1 MEDIVQV
8 IAAVARTAGEV
19 GMTRDDLGR
28 AKDLLQ
34 KYGEE
39 RDRLFDQMQAMLS
52 KSDADSIVDDWKNN
66 CEKGNDLLESLN
78 NDMPKSPTG
87 EGLHGVGAHDFYE
100 GEKKVWAENAK
111 GQLALVANVIAKV
124 NAANTGLIQQ
134 CNDDLKTIRDS
145 DAEAQSTLNENLDF
159 IKSDLLD
166 VINTLTSKVNDK
178 SLTAW
183 MKEGQAKDYIRKWND
198 NIVQKTDENFK
209 AAQQK
214 GALRKQILDKIE
226 LLSHA
231 REQLDEKWIDD
242 MYRSGEDGAKSLPS
256 AGETGDYRA
265 LDWVRFGQSCTGP
278 LAESRDAAKERANT
292 VFNELLPAFQEE
304 SNTTFAALTDD
315 PSRLEDWK
323 SDLHDKQESIQE
335 TLATEDE
342 VIKDLA
348 EGPYQNAARETFDE
362 FRSTFTD
369 GMKLLF
375 DRTNDAEDQMR
386 V

>member
-1 MEDIVQV
+1 MEDIVQA
-8 IAAVARTAGEV
+8 IAAVARTAGEI
-19 GMTRDDLGR
+19 GMTRDDLGKAR
-28 AKDLLQ
+28 DLLQ
-34 KYGEE
+34 KYGDE
-39 RDRLFDQMQAMLS
+39 RDRLFDLMQALLS

-78 NDMPKSPTG
+78 SDMPKSPSG
-87 EGLHGVGAHDFYE
+87 EGLNGVGARDFYE

-159 IKSDLLD
+159 IKTDLLD
-166 VINTLTSKVNDK
+166 VMNTLASKVNDK

-183 MKEGQAKDYIRKWND
+183 MKEGQAKDYIKKWND
-198 NIVQKTDENFK
+198 NIVQKTDGNFK

-226 LLSHA
+226 LLNNA

-256 AGETGDYRA
+256 TGETGDYRA
-265 LDWVRFGQSCTGP
+265 LDWARFGQSCTEP
-278 LAESRDAAKERANT
+278 LAESRDAAKEQAKT
-292 VFNELLPAFQEE
+292 VFEELLPAFQEQ
-304 SNTTFAALTDD
+304 STTTFAALTDD
-315 PSRLEDWK
+315 PSRLEDWR
-323 SDLHDKQESIQE
+323 SDLQDKQESIQE
-335 TLATEDE
+335 TLANEDE

-348 EGPYQNAARETFDE
+348 EGPYQDAARETFDE

-369 GMKLLF
+369 GMKLLS
-375 DRTNDAEDQMR
+375 DRTKDAEDQMR